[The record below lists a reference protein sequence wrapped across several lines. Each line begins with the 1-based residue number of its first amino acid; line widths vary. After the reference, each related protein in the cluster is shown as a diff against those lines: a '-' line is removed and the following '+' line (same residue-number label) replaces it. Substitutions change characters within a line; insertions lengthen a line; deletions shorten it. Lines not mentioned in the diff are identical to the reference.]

1 MTFENLLNELAK
13 RSIQIRRDGEQIKC
27 RGNKNVIDAGIRE
40 YLSLYKSE
48 LIELLHEET
57 DKWYIPRVVIRPEQ
71 LSLITLTEKDL
82 DKIIEMTPGGVFN
95 IQDIYSLAPLQEGIL
110 FHHLIGKRDAYVVSS
125 FIAFKKRELL
135 DNFLSS
141 FQSVI
146 NRHDILRTAIL
157 WENLPEP
164 VQVVWRNAEIPIE
177 EVLIEPS
184 ASNALEQMMELYTGG
199 KLRIDIG
206 NAPMM
211 RVFIARDDKND
222 RWILTLLHHHLIM
235 DETSFDILLQEIGAH
250 IKGVESL
257 LPEALPFRNYIAQAR
272 LGIRQEEHKT
282 FFRDMLSDFE
292 EPTAPYGLLDV
303 RGDGSDLEDASYELD
318 IFLSRRLRD
327 CASKLR
333 VSAASVFHLA
343 WAKVLG
349 SLSNRDDVVFGTLL
363 FGRMQGGEGA
373 ERVMGIFIN
382 TLPIRIEVN
391 DDGIEEAVRKTHDAL
406 IELLQHEHSTLSLA
420 QRCSG
425 VTPPMPLFSSL
436 LNYHYKKNIPVKGEE
451 SKRLGVGIDL
461 LYSEGRT
468 NYPFVLSVNDLGEVF
483 TLTSQVQRPIDPN
496 QICKYM
502 NTVLKHFADALE
514 NRPLMAIGSVDVLS
528 QAELNQI
535 LYEWNETDAEYS
547 KDKCINEL
555 FEKQVEIT
563 PDIVAVVFE
572 NEQISYRELNRRAN
586 QLAHYLVELGVKPD
600 SLVAIGVERSIEMVM
615 GILSIL
621 KAGGAYVPLDPGYPI
636 DRLSYI
642 IKDSAPMALLTHSSL
657 KDRWCDLPESIPVI
671 EVDSDTLLWEG
682 CSSSNP
688 KNLGFTSDCLAYVI
702 YTSGSTGT
710 PKGVMVEHGNVVR
723 LFSTTEEWYHF
734 AANDIWTLFHSYA
747 FDFSVWEIWGALLYG
762 GRLVVVGQIL
772 SRSPEEFYQLLCQ
785 QEVTIL
791 NQTPS
796 AFRQVIDAQAG
807 SMQSHVLRKVIFG
820 GEALEVGILKPWFE
834 RNDTKETQLINMYG
848 ITETTVHVTYHPLDP
863 IDTKYYVDSP
873 IGSRI
878 PDLYIYILDANGKP
892 VPIGVAGELYI
903 GGAGVARGYL
913 NMPDLTVERFMPDPF
928 TKKPDARMYKTG
940 DLGKWVP
947 DGTIEFLGRNDF
959 QVKIRGFRIELGE
972 IESRLSEVEGVKEV
986 VVLAREDIPGEK
998 RLIAYYTV
1006 RETSEEITAEDMRS
1020 SLANQ
1025 VPEYMLPSAYM
1036 ALEEIPLTPN
1046 GKIDHKALPA
1056 PDDDAYSRGVYEAPV
1071 GKVEEA
1077 LSRIWSEL
1085 LNVEQVG
1092 RHDNFFELGG
1102 HSLLAVQLIERLRR
1116 NGLKTDVQSLFTSS
1130 TLKDLAVII
1139 GKDET
1144 SEEVPPNLILPDCD
1158 SLTPDLLPLVT
1169 LEQGDIDQIIRATP
1183 GGVANIQDI
1192 YPLAPLQEGIFF
1204 HYLMG
1209 GESDPYVVLSLWA
1222 FECRELL
1229 DGFLT
1234 AFQSIIDRHDILRT
1248 AVLWEDLPEPVQVVW
1263 RKATLPI
1270 EEVLLDPSA
1279 GDAADQMRE
1288 RFSRGN
1294 FRMDIRKAPMM
1305 HTFIARDDRDGRWL
1319 FAWLSHHLIDDNT
1332 TMKIFSQ
1339 ELDAYLA
1346 GEESSLPAALPF
1358 RNYVAQTRLGV
1369 SHEEHEAF
1377 FREMLSD
1384 VEEPTA
1390 PYGLLDVRG
1399 DGSDIEEAT
1408 YAIETSLS
1416 MRIRDCGKKLRV
1428 STASLF
1434 HLAWARLLSS
1444 LSNCDDV
1451 VFGTLLFGRMQGGE
1465 GADRV
1470 MGMFINTLP
1479 VRIHVKDD
1487 GVEDAI
1493 KKTHRMLAELLKHE
1507 HASLA
1512 LAQRCSGVVSPMPL
1526 FTSLLN
1532 YRNIKT
1538 LQVEGEEN
1546 SGVRIGIEELYSEE
1560 RSNYPFTL
1568 SVNDLEEGYSLTAQV
1583 QRPIDPYQVC
1593 RYMNTV
1599 LENLADALGQVPQTA
1614 IGSIEVLREAE
1625 RRKVLYDWNV
1635 TTSKNALDKCIH
1647 ELFEEQVEKT
1657 PEAIAIL
1664 IEDEQISYRELN
1676 RRSNQ
1681 LAYYLR
1687 SIGIKPD
1694 DTVGICIERSLDVII
1709 CFLGIL
1715 KAGGTCLPFEKEI
1728 PSDRI
1733 ITTLN
1738 DSNCRVLLTKKNITK
1753 DVPFSELQNLQYL
1766 RTEDFVVTKQRSRI
1780 QALDTLPFPDRSTI
1794 DSSKFNKFIGQACVK
1809 DSILILSSRGC
1820 PYGCIYCDKIIWGR
1834 KYFHRSAENIFDEVQ
1849 NYYQMGYR
1857 KFVFADDIF
1866 NLNRQNSEKFFKL
1879 IIKNNLKVHFLFPS
1893 GLRGDI
1899 LSPEYIDLMSEAGVI
1914 QFVVAL
1920 ETASP
1925 RLQKLIK
1932 KNLNI
1937 EKLKEN
1943 IDYICKEHPH
1953 IILDLFT
1960 MIGFPTETEEEA
1972 LMTFDFIRDIEW
1984 IHFPYVNILKIIPGT
1999 EMATFALDHG
2009 ITIDDINRN
2018 GVKRYHE
2025 IPNYIPFAKSF
2036 VRKYQSQMLSD
2047 YFLLPERL
2055 MKVLEI
2061 QKQILTHEEIIDKYN
2076 SYLPGGLK
2084 KYPEIMNLIGN
2095 ERFSYGSDKVNNK
2108 IESIKKNNSSLI
2120 QSPFSQIAGA
2130 KNYNKEKN
2138 QDRKLRILLLDLSQ
2152 RFSHEIDNF
2161 YDVVDPPL
2169 GLMYLMTY
2177 LNQNFAGRILG
2188 KIQTSRVD
2196 FDSFSAL
2203 KDIIN
2208 DFKPDVIGLR
2218 TLNCF
2223 KDFFHQTVSLLRHW
2237 GLDTPIIVGG
2247 PYASSNYSRI
2257 LSDTNVDICVLG
2269 EGEVTFSELINAI
2282 IENDGCLPN
2291 KVKLSQIDGLAFV
2304 PKHSPTQERLAS
2316 NRKVI
2321 MLDELS
2327 DINSCEDTSNLL
2339 KVNHSLNT
2347 SYTIYTSGSTGKP
2360 KGVNIPHIAIA
2371 NHCYDIRNVYQID
2384 HKDSVYQFASFG
2396 VDASWEQIFITLIS
2410 GAKLILRG
2418 KDILSA
2424 EDFKKKILNLGITVI
2439 NITPAYWSPIIQE
2452 WGKADKPILI
2462 KNLRLII
2469 IGGEILPAKS
2479 VRTWEQTSLS
2489 SGRLLNAYGPTETT
2503 ITSTIFDV
2511 TTRYGKDEYQENIPI
2526 GHPIQGRKIYILDR
2540 SMGLLPIG
2548 APGELYIGG
2557 DKLAQG
2563 YLYQPDLT
2571 SKQFIPDLFSSEF
2584 GARLYK
2590 TGDLAR
2596 YLPNG
2601 NIEFIDRIDHQV
2613 KIRGFRIELG
2623 EIESVILGHHGVRE
2637 CLVIGREDKPGDK
2650 RLVAYIVS
2658 SQEQPYDVGIIRGY
2672 LKEKLPNY
2680 MIPSAY
2686 VVLKAIPLT
2695 QNGKTDHKALPAPEG
2710 GAYERSVYE
2719 APVGEVEETLSR
2731 IWGDVLNVERVGRY
2745 DNFFDLGGH
2754 SLLAITLIARMRRK
2768 GLNTDVRA
2776 LFTSSTLKDLAALVN
2791 QDYDAVDVPP
2801 NLIQANSDQITPDM
2815 LTLITLNQEGI
2826 DCIIESTPGGAGN
2839 IQDIY
2844 PLAPLQEGILFHHLV
2859 DEERDAYV
2867 SSSLMAFK
2875 SRELLDNFLRAAQ
2888 SVIDRHDILR
2898 TAILWEGLPE
2908 PVQVVWRNARM
2919 SVEEV
2924 TIDTLEGALVDQMM
2938 ERYSGGKSL
2947 IDIRRAPMIHAFIA
2961 RDDSSERWILT
2972 LLSHHLIMDHATL
2985 EILFKEIEAHFHGR
2999 ESLLPE
3005 ALPFRNYVAQTR
3017 LGVSHEEHEAF
3028 FREMLSDVVEP
3039 TAPYGLLDVRGNGS
3053 DIEEALYVIDIA
3065 LSLRLRDCARKLR
3078 VSVAS
3083 IFHLVWARV
3092 LGSLSNRDDVVFG
3105 TVLFGRMQGGEGAD
3119 RVMGMFINTLPV
3131 RIDVKDDGVEET
3143 IKKTH
3148 RMLAELL
3155 KHEHASLAL
3164 AQRCSG
3170 VVSPMPLF
3178 TSLLNYR
3185 HIQPMSSPFKE
3196 ANAPRRGMQL
3206 LFSEE
3211 RTNYPLALSV
3221 NDLGEGYSLTAQV
3234 QRPIDPYQVCRYM
3247 NTALEHI
3254 ADALENEPLMAVG
3267 SVDVLSEAELH
3278 QLLYEWNNTAVEY
3291 PKDKCIHK
3299 LFEDQATRTPDA
3311 IAVIFENDHISYREL
3326 NRRTNQLGHYL
3337 RSLGVSPDVP
3347 VGIYLDKS
3355 LEMIIGILGA
3365 LKAGGAYVPLDP
3377 EYPEERLAF
3386 ILVDSNI
3393 SVLLSMERLATLF
3406 SEAADKESFL
3416 RRPILLCLDT
3426 DWKNIAKES
3435 EDASVVVASSQN
3447 SAYIL
3452 YTSGSTGKPK
3462 GVIGY
3467 HQGLCNLA
3475 SDQYRRLDVK
3485 PDSRILQFASLNFDA
3500 STWEIILA
3508 LCSGATLCMAQK
3520 DLLLPGATLEK
3531 LMNKLI
3537 ITHVLL
3543 PPSALALM
3551 HPKEMETVNAMVVG
3565 GEACSN
3571 ELACFWYDK
3580 LRFFNAYGP
3589 TESTV
3594 IATMVEYSN
3603 IVSKFSIGRAI
3614 NNTKIYILDP
3624 QIHPV
3629 LLKVSGELHIG
3640 GDGLSYGYLNQ
3651 MELTAEKFIPEP
3663 FGNRPGSR
3671 LYKTG
3676 DLARYLEDGNIEFIG
3691 RIDDQVKIRGFRIE
3705 LGEIESDILEYS
3717 GVKEVVI
3724 LAREDRPGDKRLVA
3738 YIVSSHGELPDAVE
3752 IRNYLK
3758 TKLPDYMI
3766 PSAFVMLDE
3775 MPLTPNGKIDR
3786 KALPAPEGSG
3796 LEKEYVAPR
3805 TENEKQLAE
3814 IWSEVLGVER
3824 VGIYDNFFEIGGDSI
3839 LSIQVVAR
3847 LRKRDLEIT
3856 PKDLFQNQSIYELA
3870 AVVKRIGIVDA
3881 EQDLVTGSA
3890 PLTPIQHWFFEQE
3903 LTEVHH
3909 FNQAMMLEVPPD
3921 IDSGLLRQS
3930 VEFLMRYHDVLRLR
3944 FDKTENGWGQ
3954 RFSGVKNALPF
3965 MEADLDELS
3974 PNDQIELLHV
3984 KANELQASLNLSEGP
3999 LIRTALLRMGQD
4011 SPGRLLII
4019 IHHLAVDIISWRIL
4033 LDDLRTIYEQL
4044 NHDDD
4049 ISILPKSTSF
4059 KQWSERLLAYAQSDK
4074 ISDEIPYW
4082 LNKSR
4087 QEVSSLPIDFP
4098 LNKDQNT
4105 MSSASVIQMSLSE
4118 EKTDVLL
4125 HRIPEVYNTQINDI
4139 LLTVLAMS
4147 FSEWTGERNLLIDL
4161 EGHGREE
4168 LFDDADLSRT
4178 VGWFTSIYPLLI
4190 SLPDSNHE
4198 GKLLKSVKEQI
4209 RGVPS
4214 NGIGY
4219 GLLRYL
4225 SADTIIHEKLRR
4237 LPQAEVSFNY
4247 LGQLDIGEERSS
4259 MFTNAKESSGR
4270 AGGSGNQRS
4279 HLIDIVGSVSG
4290 GSLSFGIGYCRKIH
4304 RKETIEK
4311 LALGFKEKLES
4322 IITHCLSPEAG
4333 GYTPSDF
4340 PLVAISQDMIDEIIG
4355 NE

>member
-1 MTFENLLNELAK
+1 MLKRNIENVYTLSPMQQGLLFHGLLAPDSEVYCPQICLEIGGELNCMALETAFQEMVNRHSILRTGFLWQKVKEPKQVVYSSVKLPFSHYNWKGKKAEVQHKELEKFLAADRAQGFEL
-13 RSIQIRRDGEQIKC
+13 
-27 RGNKNVIDAGIRE
+27 
-40 YLSLYKSE
+40 
-48 LIELLHEET
+48 
-57 DKWYIPRVVIRPEQ
+57 DKAPLMRC
-71 LSLITLTEKDL
+71 SLIQFSD
-82 DKIIEMTPGGVFN
+82 N
-95 IQDIYSLAPLQEGIL
+95 IYQLIWSQ
-110 FHHLIGKRDAYVVSS
+110 HHLLMDGWSVPIFFRELFELYDSYCTGRESRLEYSPPYQS
-125 FIAFKKRELL
+125 FIAWVMEQDKESAEQFWRRKLEGFKMPTPIGLRGGSGK
-135 DNFLSS
+135 F
-141 FQSVI
+141 
-146 NRHDILRTAIL
+146 HD
-157 WENLPEP
+157 P
-164 VQVVWRNAEIPIE
+164 
-177 EVLIEPS
+177 
-184 ASNALEQMMELYTGG
+184 
-199 KLRIDIG
+199 
-206 NAPMM
+206 
-211 RVFIARDDKND
+211 D
-222 RWILTLLHHHLIM
+222 R
-235 DETSFDILLQEIGAH
+235 
-250 IKGVESL
+250 K
-257 LPEALPFRNYIAQAR
+257 Y
-272 LGIRQEEHKT
+272 EEHSIQLSTEVTQQHQT
-282 FFRDMLSDFE
+282 F
-292 EPTAPYGLLDV
+292 V
-303 RGDGSDLEDASYELD
+303 REHNLTMNILVQG
-318 IFLSRRLRD
+318 
-327 CASKLR
+327 
-333 VSAASVFHLA
+333 A
-343 WAKVLG
+343 WALLLG
-349 SLSNRDDVVFGTLL
+349 CYSDEDDVIFGTVVS
-363 FGRMQGGEGA
+363 GRHA
-373 ERVMGIFIN
+373 EVPGIETMIGLFIN
-382 TLPIRIEVN
+382 TLPLRVRITRDDSVITWLQKLHRDNFERDQYSYCSLTDIQKWSEV
-391 DDGIEEAVRKTHDAL
+391 T
-406 IELLQHEHSTLSLA
+406 QS
-420 QRCSG
+420 
-425 VTPPMPLFSSL
+425 MPLFESL
-436 LNYHYKKNIPVKGEE
+436 MAFENYPINSKPVKNSHRDWSKKVKRIQIQKVKTFERSNYPLTFTASSGKNTFFNFCYDPTRFDKKLIARMMKHLQTLLGGMVSNPGQQISEISILSEEE
-451 SKRLGVGIDL
+451 SHQL
-461 LYSEGRT
+461 L
-468 NYPFVLSVNDLGEVF
+468 
-483 TLTSQVQRPIDPN
+483 I
-496 QICKYM
+496 
-502 NTVLKHFADALE
+502 
-514 NRPLMAIGSVDVLS
+514 
-528 QAELNQI
+528 
-535 LYEWNETDAEYS
+535 EWNETDAEYS

-1399 DGSDIEEAT
+1399 DGSDIEEARLEVNMLLCLRLREH
-1408 YAIETSLS
+1408 ARLLGVGAAS
-1416 MRIRDCGKKLRV
+1416 M
-1428 STASLF
+1428 F
-1434 HLAWARLLSS
+1434 HLAWAR
-1444 LSNCDDV
+1444 V
-1451 VFGTLLFGRMQGGE
+1451 
-1465 GADRV
+1465 
-1470 MGMFINTLP
+1470 
-1479 VRIHVKDD
+1479 
-1487 GVEDAI
+1487 
-1493 KKTHRMLAELLKHE
+1493 LACL
-1507 HASLA
+1507 
-1512 LAQRCSGVVSPMPL
+1512 C
-1526 FTSLLN
+1526 
-1532 YRNIKT
+1532 
-1538 LQVEGEEN
+1538 
-1546 SGVRIGIEELYSEE
+1546 
-1560 RSNYPFTL
+1560 
-1568 SVNDLEEGYSLTAQV
+1568 
-1583 QRPIDPYQVC
+1583 
-1593 RYMNTV
+1593 
-1599 LENLADALGQVPQTA
+1599 
-1614 IGSIEVLREAE
+1614 GS
-1625 RRKVLYDWNV
+1625 
-1635 TTSKNALDKCIH
+1635 
-1647 ELFEEQVEKT
+1647 
-1657 PEAIAIL
+1657 
-1664 IEDEQISYRELN
+1664 
-1676 RRSNQ
+1676 
-1681 LAYYLR
+1681 
-1687 SIGIKPD
+1687 
-1694 DTVGICIERSLDVII
+1694 
-1709 CFLGIL
+1709 
-1715 KAGGTCLPFEKEI
+1715 
-1728 PSDRI
+1728 
-1733 ITTLN
+1733 
-1738 DSNCRVLLTKKNITK
+1738 
-1753 DVPFSELQNLQYL
+1753 
-1766 RTEDFVVTKQRSRI
+1766 
-1780 QALDTLPFPDRSTI
+1780 
-1794 DSSKFNKFIGQACVK
+1794 
-1809 DSILILSSRGC
+1809 
-1820 PYGCIYCDKIIWGR
+1820 
-1834 KYFHRSAENIFDEVQ
+1834 
-1849 NYYQMGYR
+1849 
-1857 KFVFADDIF
+1857 
-1866 NLNRQNSEKFFKL
+1866 
-1879 IIKNNLKVHFLFPS
+1879 
-1893 GLRGDI
+1893 
-1899 LSPEYIDLMSEAGVI
+1899 
-1914 QFVVAL
+1914 
-1920 ETASP
+1920 
-1925 RLQKLIK
+1925 
-1932 KNLNI
+1932 
-1937 EKLKEN
+1937 
-1943 IDYICKEHPH
+1943 
-1953 IILDLFT
+1953 
-1960 MIGFPTETEEEA
+1960 
-1972 LMTFDFIRDIEW
+1972 
-1984 IHFPYVNILKIIPGT
+1984 
-1999 EMATFALDHG
+1999 
-2009 ITIDDINRN
+2009 
-2018 GVKRYHE
+2018 
-2025 IPNYIPFAKSF
+2025 
-2036 VRKYQSQMLSD
+2036 
-2047 YFLLPERL
+2047 
-2055 MKVLEI
+2055 
-2061 QKQILTHEEIIDKYN
+2061 
-2076 SYLPGGLK
+2076 
-2084 KYPEIMNLIGN
+2084 
-2095 ERFSYGSDKVNNK
+2095 
-2108 IESIKKNNSSLI
+2108 
-2120 QSPFSQIAGA
+2120 
-2130 KNYNKEKN
+2130 
-2138 QDRKLRILLLDLSQ
+2138 
-2152 RFSHEIDNF
+2152 
-2161 YDVVDPPL
+2161 
-2169 GLMYLMTY
+2169 
-2177 LNQNFAGRILG
+2177 
-2188 KIQTSRVD
+2188 
-2196 FDSFSAL
+2196 
-2203 KDIIN
+2203 
-2208 DFKPDVIGLR
+2208 
-2218 TLNCF
+2218 
-2223 KDFFHQTVSLLRHW
+2223 
-2237 GLDTPIIVGG
+2237 
-2247 PYASSNYSRI
+2247 
-2257 LSDTNVDICVLG
+2257 
-2269 EGEVTFSELINAI
+2269 
-2282 IENDGCLPN
+2282 
-2291 KVKLSQIDGLAFV
+2291 
-2304 PKHSPTQERLAS
+2304 
-2316 NRKVI
+2316 
-2321 MLDELS
+2321 
-2327 DINSCEDTSNLL
+2327 
-2339 KVNHSLNT
+2339 
-2347 SYTIYTSGSTGKP
+2347 
-2360 KGVNIPHIAIA
+2360 
-2371 NHCYDIRNVYQID
+2371 
-2384 HKDSVYQFASFG
+2384 
-2396 VDASWEQIFITLIS
+2396 
-2410 GAKLILRG
+2410 
-2418 KDILSA
+2418 
-2424 EDFKKKILNLGITVI
+2424 
-2439 NITPAYWSPIIQE
+2439 
-2452 WGKADKPILI
+2452 
-2462 KNLRLII
+2462 
-2469 IGGEILPAKS
+2469 
-2479 VRTWEQTSLS
+2479 
-2489 SGRLLNAYGPTETT
+2489 
-2503 ITSTIFDV
+2503 
-2511 TTRYGKDEYQENIPI
+2511 
-2526 GHPIQGRKIYILDR
+2526 
-2540 SMGLLPIG
+2540 
-2548 APGELYIGG
+2548 
-2557 DKLAQG
+2557 
-2563 YLYQPDLT
+2563 
-2571 SKQFIPDLFSSEF
+2571 
-2584 GARLYK
+2584 
-2590 TGDLAR
+2590 
-2596 YLPNG
+2596 
-2601 NIEFIDRIDHQV
+2601 
-2613 KIRGFRIELG
+2613 
-2623 EIESVILGHHGVRE
+2623 
-2637 CLVIGREDKPGDK
+2637 
-2650 RLVAYIVS
+2650 
-2658 SQEQPYDVGIIRGY
+2658 
-2672 LKEKLPNY
+2672 
-2680 MIPSAY
+2680 
-2686 VVLKAIPLT
+2686 
-2695 QNGKTDHKALPAPEG
+2695 
-2710 GAYERSVYE
+2710 
-2719 APVGEVEETLSR
+2719 
-2731 IWGDVLNVERVGRY
+2731 
-2745 DNFFDLGGH
+2745 
-2754 SLLAITLIARMRRK
+2754 
-2768 GLNTDVRA
+2768 
-2776 LFTSSTLKDLAALVN
+2776 
-2791 QDYDAVDVPP
+2791 
-2801 NLIQANSDQITPDM
+2801 
-2815 LTLITLNQEGI
+2815 
-2826 DCIIESTPGGAGN
+2826 
-2839 IQDIY
+2839 
-2844 PLAPLQEGILFHHLV
+2844 
-2859 DEERDAYV
+2859 
-2867 SSSLMAFK
+2867 
-2875 SRELLDNFLRAAQ
+2875 
-2888 SVIDRHDILR
+2888 
-2898 TAILWEGLPE
+2898 
-2908 PVQVVWRNARM
+2908 
-2919 SVEEV
+2919 
-2924 TIDTLEGALVDQMM
+2924 
-2938 ERYSGGKSL
+2938 
-2947 IDIRRAPMIHAFIA
+2947 
-2961 RDDSSERWILT
+2961 
-2972 LLSHHLIMDHATL
+2972 
-2985 EILFKEIEAHFHGR
+2985 
-2999 ESLLPE
+2999 
-3005 ALPFRNYVAQTR
+3005 
-3017 LGVSHEEHEAF
+3017 
-3028 FREMLSDVVEP
+3028 
-3039 TAPYGLLDVRGNGS
+3039 
-3053 DIEEALYVIDIA
+3053 
-3065 LSLRLRDCARKLR
+3065 
-3078 VSVAS
+3078 
-3083 IFHLVWARV
+3083 
-3092 LGSLSNRDDVVFG
+3092 DDVVFG

-3824 VGIYDNFFEIGGDSI
+3824 VGIYDNFFELGGHSLLAITLVEHMRREGFNTDIQI
-3839 LSIQVVAR
+3839 LFTCSN
-3847 LRKRDLEIT
+3847 L
-3856 PKDLFQNQSIYELA
+3856 KDLA
-3870 AVVKRIGIVDA
+3870 
-3881 EQDLVTGSA
+3881 
-3890 PLTPIQHWFFEQE
+3890 
-3903 LTEVHH
+3903 
-3909 FNQAMMLEVPPD
+3909 D
-3921 IDSGLLRQS
+3921 II
-3930 VEFLMRYHDVLRLR
+3930 
-3944 FDKTENGWGQ
+3944 EN
-3954 RFSGVKNALPF
+3954 NP
-3965 MEADLDELS
+3965 E
-3974 PNDQIELLHV
+3974 
-3984 KANELQASLNLSEGP
+3984 SLNIYNPPRYDLNQFEKKIKLS
-3999 LIRTALLRMGQD
+3999 
-4011 SPGRLLII
+4011 
-4019 IHHLAVDIISWRIL
+4019 
-4033 LDDLRTIYEQL
+4033 
-4044 NHDDD
+4044 N
-4049 ISILPKSTSF
+4049 
-4059 KQWSERLLAYAQSDK
+4059 K
-4074 ISDEIPYW
+4074 IENA
-4082 LNKSR
+4082 NK
-4087 QEVSSLPIDFP
+4087 V
-4098 LNKDQNT
+4098 
-4105 MSSASVIQMSLSE
+4105 
-4118 EKTDVLL
+4118 
-4125 HRIPEVYNTQINDI
+4125 
-4139 LLTVLAMS
+4139 
-4147 FSEWTGERNLLIDL
+4147 
-4161 EGHGREE
+4161 
-4168 LFDDADLSRT
+4168 
-4178 VGWFTSIYPLLI
+4178 
-4190 SLPDSNHE
+4190 E
-4198 GKLLKSVKEQI
+4198 GKI
-4209 RGVPS
+4209 
-4214 NGIGY
+4214 
-4219 GLLRYL
+4219 
-4225 SADTIIHEKLRR
+4225 
-4237 LPQAEVSFNY
+4237 
-4247 LGQLDIGEERSS
+4247 
-4259 MFTNAKESSGR
+4259 
-4270 AGGSGNQRS
+4270 
-4279 HLIDIVGSVSG
+4279 
-4290 GSLSFGIGYCRKIH
+4290 
-4304 RKETIEK
+4304 
-4311 LALGFKEKLES
+4311 
-4322 IITHCLSPEAG
+4322 
-4333 GYTPSDF
+4333 
-4340 PLVAISQDMIDEIIG
+4340 
-4355 NE
+4355 